1 MEQSK
6 ASKADWLNNG
16 DQRRSV
22 WWWGISCK
30 NDLLQL
36 WPAVRLLGRRVQW
49 PTSKREMGISSGL
62 KRHVEPEYFHIL
74 LCKFTT
80 RGEFWQTNQ
89 DRFGEFNF
97 VEVKLNVVCFYNV
110 STRSL
115 SWPKFSEIVKL
126 EFRRCMVW
134 SKKNNCQ
141 NCHFAAFTSHSW
153 NDEGYHL
160 LWCKVV
166 VQCRMV
172 QG

>member
-1 MEQSK
+1 MTYFS
-6 ASKADWLNNG
+6 S
-16 DQRRSV
+16 DQKYDS
-22 WWWGISCK
+22 G
-30 NDLLQL
+30 
-36 WPAVRLLGRRVQW
+36 GRRVQW

-62 KRHVEPEYFHIL
+62 KQHVEPEYFHIL

-97 VEVKLNVVCFYNV
+97 VEVEFNVVCFYNV

-153 NDEGYHL
+153 NNEGYHL